1 LNKYQRKLRTETID
15 VYDVL
20 KAFNVINLAVQHAV
34 KKLLAPGLRGHKTLI
49 QDLDE
54 ARISIIRAIEL
65 EKENE

>member
-1 LNKYQRKLRTETID
+1 MHKYQRKLRTETID

-20 KAFNVINLAVQHAV
+20 KAFNVINPAVQHAV

-54 ARISIIRAIEL
+54 ARISIVRAIEI